1 MAVTGTTVAA
11 AATMLAALAAIFLSF
26 LLCFYIFLCA
36 KRSRGG
42 SPPPPPPGSGFL
54 AHLRYFFCGGDGRAS
69 GDVAGAAVWYY
80 DGGLDEAS
88 MASLPSRAVAKGEA
102 MHCAVCITE
111 LAAGEAARVLPRC
124 GHGFHVA
131 CVDMWLKS
139 HSTCPLCRRPA
150 VDAPPMPPPPVQAP
164 EADQEAPNFPTNV
177 LFFGSQDDVS
187 TGNAQTPALTMP
199 PPPPPPSQA
208 PQPAGAQGLRRLLG
222 CGGASPPRPPPR
234 HQEDNAVRDI
244 EMGLAG
250 SENSTSRQP
259 KPAGSS

>member
-26 LLCFYIFLCA
+26 VLCFYIFLCA
-36 KRSRGG
+36 KRSRGTA
-42 SPPPPPPGSGFL
+42 PPAPGSGFL
-54 AHLRYFFCGGDGRAS
+54 AHLRYFFCGGNGLAAS
-69 GDVAGAAVWYY
+69 GDGAGAAVWYY

-150 VDAPPMPPPPVQAP
+150 VDAPPMPPPPVHAP

-187 TGNAQTPALTMP
+187 TGNAQQQTPALAMP
-199 PPPPPPSQA
+199 PPPSPSAQE
-208 PQPAGAQGLRRLLG
+208 PASGPRGIRRLLG
-222 CGGASPPRPPPR
+222 CGGTSPPR

-250 SENSTSRQP
+250 GGDNSSSRQP
-259 KPAGSS
+259 KPPAGSC

>member
-26 LLCFYIFLCA
+26 VLCFYIFLCA

-42 SPPPPPPGSGFL
+42 APRPPGSGFF
-54 AHLRYFFCGGDGRAS
+54 AHLRFLFCGGDGRAAVGA
-69 GDVAGAAVWYY
+69 GDGAAVWYY

-111 LAAGEAARVLPRC
+111 LAAGESARVLPRC

-150 VDAPPMPPPPVQAP
+150 VDAPPMPPPLVQAP

-187 TGNAQTPALTMP
+187 TGNAQTPAVTMP
-199 PPPPPPSQA
+199 PPSSPTPSQE
-208 PQPAGAQGLRRLLG
+208 PASGARGLRRLLG
-222 CGGASPPRPPPR
+222 CGGTSPPRPPPR
-234 HQEDNAVRDI
+234 HQEDNEVRDI

-250 SENSTSRQP
+250 GENSASRQP